1 MVGRA
6 LSSGGGNSRVEGG
19 APKSGGGTYLEGW
32 ALASWAGLRGQG
44 DGSLKQQEAGPLGRG
59 GARLS
64 GAGIMSSGEDPAG
77 RGGLGIRKTAFARLG

>member
-32 ALASWAGLRGQG
+32 ALVSWAGLRG
-44 DGSLKQQEAGPLGRG
+44 RG
-59 GARLS
+59 VGA
-64 GAGIMSSGEDPAG
+64 
-77 RGGLGIRKTAFARLG
+77 